1 MPDTYHRG
9 RRVCAAQFVVGLAEL
24 YGEARHGLKREEV
37 TVKTPYGDARV
48 KKVTHQGQ
56 TYLYPECE
64 SVRAL
69 ARQTGKDFKTVF
81 AEIQREALGI

>member
-1 MPDTYHRG
+1 M
-9 RRVCAAQFVVGLAEL
+9 

-48 KKVTHQGQ
+48 KEVTHQGQ

-64 SVRAL
+64 SVRAS